1 LTQLI
6 CMAWLR
12 HRNCKTTIAVFAV
25 GGATDELAPRCD
37 MYFASKYLQ
46 KPVFPWR
53 RPLVSVVEEGTHVPD
68 AVAVEMARKLGSGL
82 QYLRQVA
89 ASDELLDA
97 LNSICEVTAA
107 LDHHVRGGQGAPDLE
122 DLMEIRNS
130 THHRLL
136 CQLPDPPDLST
147 ADSCVLQAV
156 RLASLIYDDMVIFPI
171 PAVQG
176 QKRRQA
182 SQLRQVIEEILVL
195 QAWKIHHEIVVWALV
210 LGAIASTHTTDRD
223 WYIRQLLRETA
234 FMQCDQEEA
243 LERLCSRFLWWQPMG
258 SKPLH
263 IIWQEM
269 VSMVGVTRS
278 HETTNGQL

>member
-1 LTQLI
+1 
-6 CMAWLR
+6 
-12 HRNCKTTIAVFAV
+12 
-25 GGATDELAPRCD
+25 

-53 RPLVSVVEEGTHVPD
+53 RPVISIVEEGTHVPD
-68 AVAVEMARKLGSGL
+68 PVSAEMTTKLGSGF
-82 QYLRQVA
+82 QYLRQV
-89 ASDELLDA
+89 SGCDELLDV
-97 LNSICEVTAA
+97 LDSICEVTAA
-107 LDHHVRGGQGAPDLE
+107 LDHHVRGGLGAPELE
-122 DLMEIRNS
+122 DLVEVRNS

-147 ADSCVLQAV
+147 PDSCVLQAV
-156 RLASLIYDDMVIFPI
+156 RLASLTYDDMVIFPI

-182 SQLRQVIEEILVL
+182 SQLRQVIEEILLL
-195 QAWKIHHEIVVWALV
+195 QAWKGHHKIVVWTLV
-210 LGAIASTHTTDRD
+210 LGAIASTHTTDRG

-234 FMQCDQEEA
+234 FIQCDQEEA
-243 LERLCSRFLWWQPMG
+243 LERLCSQFLWWQPVC

-269 VSMVGVTRS
+269 VSMVGVT
-278 HETTNGQL
+278 